1 MHGDSLKSI
10 NLSKKPSLAH
20 RNLRTVLIPI
30 NWKFSA
36 KEQSLRNWDLWGPL
50 VFILL
55 LSFTLSWGSPQAS
68 TVFAMVFAE
77 TAVGAVIMT
86 WTVTLLGGDIVFFQA
101 LCLLGYCLFPI
112 CVAALACS
120 AISIGVRRYP
130 FTMKTPPLTLLTLL
144 QWVRLIVIVGGITWA
159 SAATIPFIGNAVPV
173 GRKFLAIYPV
183 ILLYLSLGWLSF
195 VKS

>member
-1 MHGDSLKSI
+1 MTIGRYAWQSQSE
-10 NLSKKPSLAH
+10 SPSLISHPGSH

-55 LSFTLSWGSPQAS
+55 LSFTLSWGAPQAS

-77 TAVGAVIMT
+77 TAIGAVIMT

-112 CVAALACS
+112 CVSALACS
-120 AISIGVRRYP
+120 AITIGVSHS
-130 FTMKTPPLTLLTLL
+130 T
-144 QWVRLIVIVGGITWA
+144 
-159 SAATIPFIGNAVPV
+159 S
-173 GRKFLAIYPV
+173 
-183 ILLYLSLGWLSF
+183 SF
-195 VKS
+195 SSIAL